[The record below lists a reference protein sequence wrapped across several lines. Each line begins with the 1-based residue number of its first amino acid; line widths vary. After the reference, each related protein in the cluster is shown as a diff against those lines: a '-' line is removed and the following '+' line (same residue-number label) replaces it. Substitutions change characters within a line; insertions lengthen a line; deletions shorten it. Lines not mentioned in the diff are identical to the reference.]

1 VRRSIAGFALAAY
14 VCLCAP
20 ALASHARDVAATR
33 AYLSASYAYAR
44 AVNAELGA
52 SVAAIEADVSQVAGE
67 CPLALTYAPRDEAF
81 GEIGEEVGTTAFW
94 VGGVPARAATSTL
107 AQAIGRLRWSNRVL
121 TRFVRERAAEER
133 AVAALALP
141 NVCADIAAWRASAYA
156 ALPQSTTTFLKQV
169 GAIELGSG
177 RGEAPLE
184 RSGLGALLRLL
195 RGNEQRRPE
204 AIMFLLRPYEGASQ
218 RRTGRAIERL
228 DAQVEKRLE
237 TAAAAARPRLAAAL
251 GVSAL

>member
-1 VRRSIAGFALAAY
+1 VRRSIAGLALAAY

-20 ALASHARDVAATR
+20 ALASHARDVAATG
-33 AYLSASYAYAR
+33 AYLNASYAYAR
-44 AVNAELGA
+44 AVHAELGA

-67 CPLALTYAPRDEAF
+67 CPSALTYAPRDEAF
-81 GEIGEEVGTTAFW
+81 GEIGEEVRMTAFW
-94 VGGVPARAATSTL
+94 AGAAPARAATSAL
-107 AQAIGRLRWSNRVL
+107 AHALGRLRWSDRVL

-141 NVCADIAAWRASAYA
+141 NVCADIATWRTSAYA
-156 ALPQSTTTFLKQV
+156 APPQSTTTFLKQV

-177 RGEAPLE
+177 RGEARLA
-184 RSGLGALLRLL
+184 RSGLGALLQLFRV
-195 RGNEQRRPE
+195 NEQRRPE
-204 AIMFLLRPYEGASQ
+204 AIMSLLRRYEGASQ
-218 RRTGRAIERL
+218 RRTVRAIERL